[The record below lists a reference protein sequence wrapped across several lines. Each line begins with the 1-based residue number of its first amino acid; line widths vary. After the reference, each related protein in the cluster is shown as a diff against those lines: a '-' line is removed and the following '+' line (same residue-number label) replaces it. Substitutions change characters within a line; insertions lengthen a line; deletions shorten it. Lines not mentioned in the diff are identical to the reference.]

1 MILYSIS
8 HGAKRLDWAGTQADA
23 KQALKD
29 QQELHPGAVL
39 NWCETIVPV
48 DKPNLLTWLKEN
60 VLGEKKVKRSAETP
74 HLLPQQAHRELAR
87 RMATAMMETNPQIV
101 RQGPHKMWNVLDQ
114 E

>member
-8 HGAKRLDWAGTQADA
+8 HGAKRLDWAGTQAEA

-60 VLGEKKVKRSAETP
+60 ALGEKKVKRSAETP
-74 HLLPQQAHRELAR
+74 HQPSPQAPQK
-87 RMATAMMETNPQIV
+87 MTAEE
-101 RQGPHKMWNVLDQ
+101 KLDYQMQDCHLHQ